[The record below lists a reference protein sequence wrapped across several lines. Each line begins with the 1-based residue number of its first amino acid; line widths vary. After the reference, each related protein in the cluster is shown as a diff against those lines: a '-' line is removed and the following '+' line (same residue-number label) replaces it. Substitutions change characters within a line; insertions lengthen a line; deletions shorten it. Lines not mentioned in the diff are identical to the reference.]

1 MKPSKGKKGVITWQ
15 AMKINKEIYGIS
27 WWNLFWYRLCARHIV
42 SYSFYISLGRNTL
55 HHVFRRYTCNN
66 ILTYPNASTQF
77 ICSLQRQKDRR
88 VWYILYSS
96 WYCIDDSRYL
106 QNTLILKIPQQFC
119 HYKGAEVLFTHSQFI
134 FQDHV
139 WNGNRNRK
147 RVLMTFA

>member
-1 MKPSKGKKGVITWQ
+1 MASYEDKQTKKYMEYHDGIYFGIGCVLGTLCHTLFTFRWG
-15 AMKINKEIYGIS
+15 EI
-27 WWNLFWYRLCARHIV
+27 H
-42 SYSFYISLGRNTL
+42 YIM
-55 HHVFRRYTCNN
+55 FFAA
-66 ILTYPNASTQF
+66 ILATIYASTQF

-96 WYCIDDSRYL
+96 WYCIDNSRYL

-147 RVLMTFA
+147 RVLMTVA